1 MARLVELLLVSLLVV
16 VHNVEA
22 ARVLFAAPFP
32 VQSHLNTI
40 IPVINELATRGHHVT
55 VLTGKALP
63 ETTPNNVTQFV
74 ISSPNVRRQGRERDQ
89 HGAQKV
95 APYML
100 LLGVFM
106 TMSDM
111 MCKLSLDN
119 EAFKKLISSESTFD
133 LVVVDAYMC
142 ECMLPLAHVYS
153 APLALFAPSIPL
165 PWNNAAIGNPNNYNV
180 DWQFFLSQSPTVGRP
195 LGFFDRAMA
204 TVISTGL
211 HMYRDMVMI
220 PRLES
225 LARQYYPQGDKL
237 PQFLDLE
244 RNASLLIANTHFTL
258 NGVRPNVPAFV
269 DTAGIHC
276 KASKPLPKDLDQF
289 VSTEDGFI
297 YVSFGSTV
305 STNAISEDKRKKLVH
320 VFGMLPQ
327 RVLWKW
333 DSDIADLPPNIK
345 ISKWL
350 PQQDILGHSSI
361 RLFITQGGALS
372 MQEAIFHGV
381 PILGVPLVADQ
392 EPNTLRAVDAGIALK
407 VDLEESS
414 EEEIHS
420 AVTELINDPKYRRNV
435 KYMSTLFRDQ
445 PETPL
450 NRALYSIERVIRYKG
465 APFFRSAA
473 TDLRWYQY
481 FCLDILVSLIITVV
495 AAVVALCSLV
505 SCVRRLL
512 RPAKTKTA

>member
-204 TVISTGL
+204 T
-211 HMYRDMVMI
+211 
-220 PRLES
+220 
-225 LARQYYPQGDKL
+225 
-237 PQFLDLE
+237 
-244 RNASLLIANTHFTL
+244 
-258 NGVRPNVPAFV
+258 
-269 DTAGIHC
+269 
-276 KASKPLPKDLDQF
+276 DLDQF